1 MRKLLAYFIIAV
13 ATIALGTA
21 IVLKVG
27 PTSANAQDS
36 GPAETSSG
44 GPSPL
49 QVEGQADEDED
60 ASTHP
65 FVGIVIE
72 TLASAE
78 ALELEIAGGAVV
90 RRVLED
96 GPSAGLLI
104 PGDIITAIG
113 GTEVTS
119 ARDVIESVGAAAPGD
134 TLSFAVLRNGVAQD
148 VDVTVGERPVKIE
161 RYHEPAADL
170 YHGLLKHVWGWQDKL
185 ARFELTLETD
195 DGFQTF
201 TAVVGRASDIDV
213 ENGTFVLTPKDGSD
227 PIFYEISTSTKVV
240 VGHTGDLGGLNTEE
254 MTLVVE
260 MDGVKLVL
268 QGDLPFGRLGDKS
281 YHFGHQSGP
290 RLRGKVQP
298 FTFRGPYGRPDFWE
312 FRVPPELRERLE
324 GFVPGTPFEGFGGG
338 EFRVP
343 PELQERLREFLPSI
357 PFERFE
363 GEAPHVFRFPPEVRE
378 LKDPLTQDL

>member
-1 MRKLLAYFIIAV
+1 MRKLLAYVVIAV
-13 ATIALGTA
+13 GVIALGTA

-78 ALELEIAGGAVV
+78 ALELELELEIAGGAVV

-104 PGDIITAIG
+104 SGDIITAIG
-113 GTEVTS
+113 GTEVRS
-119 ARDVIESVGAAAPGD
+119 AKDVIESVGAAAPGD
-134 TLSFAVLRNGVAQD
+134 TLSFAVLRDGVAQD
-148 VDVTVGERPVKIE
+148 VDVTVGERPVEAK
-161 RYHEPAADL
+161 RYHKPAADL

-201 TAVVGRASDIDV
+201 TAVVGRASDI

-227 PIFYEISTSTKVV
+227 PLFYEISTPTMVV

-268 QGDLPFGRLGDKS
+268 QGDLPSGHGFHKPH
-281 YHFGHQSGP
+281 HFGPKYGP
-290 RLRGKVQP
+290 HGPKV
-298 FTFRGPYGRPDFWE
+298 RSYMCR
-312 FRVPPELRERLE
+312 
-324 GFVPGTPFEGFGGG
+324 
-338 EFRVP
+338 
-343 PELQERLREFLPSI
+343 
-357 PFERFE
+357 
-363 GEAPHVFRFPPEVRE
+363 
-378 LKDPLTQDL
+378 DLHGLAN